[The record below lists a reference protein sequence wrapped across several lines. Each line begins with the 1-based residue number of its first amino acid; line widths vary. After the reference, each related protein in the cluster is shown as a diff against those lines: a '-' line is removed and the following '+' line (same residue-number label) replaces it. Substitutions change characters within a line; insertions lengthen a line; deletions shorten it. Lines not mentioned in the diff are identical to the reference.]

1 MTAAPETSLG
11 HGLEQLAQRLRR
23 GEAHVAG
30 VLSGT
35 SADGIDVA
43 LVRPRPGSSP
53 ELVEFE
59 TRPFPAD
66 LAHRVH
72 AVLGGGHAGL
82 REAAILHRDL
92 GRAFGLAVEAVARES
107 GVSLDLVG
115 SHGQTLWHHDGV
127 GTSGPATLQLGDGDH
142 VARACG
148 AFTVSDFRQADIAA
162 GGEGA
167 PLTALVDADL
177 YPQVA
182 RPFAVLNLG
191 GIANVGWI
199 PEDPGELVSFDTGPA
214 GALLDGLARRLLD
227 QPFDAAGASAARG
240 RVSEP
245 LVRAFLDHPYLE
257 LAPPKSTGRD
267 TFGSAWIDSVLERDE
282 AVGLAGPDVLASA
295 AAAVARHVAAGLGA
309 LPGRPSR
316 VVVAGGGLHHAGLRA
331 ALESHCEVPVVPSDA
346 EGLPADAREAVAFAL
361 LAVRFVEH
369 TPLTRPG
376 ATGAAPGA
384 LLGKLSVPPGSGPSR
399 SQGSRPG

>member
-199 PEDPGELVSFDTGPA
+199 PEDPGEGTPSPTFFEKKKEKPPPPTYTLCKA
-214 GALLDGLARRLLD
+214 G
-227 QPFDAAGASAARG
+227 
-240 RVSEP
+240 
-245 LVRAFLDHPYLE
+245 
-257 LAPPKSTGRD
+257 
-267 TFGSAWIDSVLERDE
+267 
-282 AVGLAGPDVLASA
+282 
-295 AAAVARHVAAGLGA
+295 
-309 LPGRPSR
+309 
-316 VVVAGGGLHHAGLRA
+316 
-331 ALESHCEVPVVPSDA
+331 
-346 EGLPADAREAVAFAL
+346 EG
-361 LAVRFVEH
+361 
-369 TPLTRPG
+369 
-376 ATGAAPGA
+376 
-384 LLGKLSVPPGSGPSR
+384 
-399 SQGSRPG
+399 